1 MNRPL
6 RVAIVGAASSGKTTL
21 AARLAQHYGTI
32 WVPEYLR
39 EFVDTQA
46 RLPVSSDQIH
56 IARTQLAR
64 EEAALPLAH
73 RFLFCDTTPLM
84 TAVYSRHYF
93 DGLDAE
99 LDALAAAHRFHYDVT
114 LVCAPDLPWV
124 PDGLMREPEDVSGAV
139 SALLL
144 HELAVRGVPYTLVS
158 GAPDQRLIKVEQVLG
173 RPATLAG

>member
-1 MNRPL
+1 MTAL
-6 RVAIVGAASSGKTTL
+6 RIAIVGSASSGKTTL

-39 EFVDTQA
+39 EFVDAEA
-46 RLPVSSDQIH
+46 RVPVSADQIH
-56 IARTQLAR
+56 IARVQVER
-64 EEAALPLAH
+64 EEAALPLAR

-84 TAVYSRHYF
+84 TAVYSLQYF
-93 DGLDAE
+93 DGIDAE
-99 LDALAAAHRFHYDVT
+99 LEALAAMHRQRYDIT

-144 HELAVRGVPYTLVS
+144 HELAVRGIPYTLVS
-158 GAPDQRLIKVEQVLG
+158 GTPEQRLMKVERVLG

>member
-1 MNRPL
+1 MTAL
-6 RVAIVGAASSGKTTL
+6 RVAIVGSASSGKTTL

-39 EFVDTQA
+39 EFVDTEA
-46 RLPVSSDQIH
+46 RLPVSADQIH
-56 IARTQLAR
+56 IARVQVER
-64 EEAALPLAH
+64 EDAALPLAR

-93 DGLDAE
+93 DGIDAE
-99 LDALAAAHRFHYDVT
+99 LETLTAAHRYDVT

-144 HELAVRGVPYTLVS
+144 HELAVRGIPYTLVS
-158 GAPDQRLIKVEQVLG
+158 GTPEQRLMKVEQVLG
-173 RPATLAG
+173 RPATLAE